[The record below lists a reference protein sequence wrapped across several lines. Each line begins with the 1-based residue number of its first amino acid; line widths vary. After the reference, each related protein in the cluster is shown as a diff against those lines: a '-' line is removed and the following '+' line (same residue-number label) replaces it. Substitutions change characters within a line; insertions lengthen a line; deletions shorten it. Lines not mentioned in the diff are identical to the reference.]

1 MVPHLFPLK
10 LCPGSPGH
18 CRSSR
23 PKKISMERERRDEF
37 GRVKR
42 PPLRNRLKAFFIC
55 HPRPFFLFT
64 SRGWWRA
71 WAVGSTLVKPKIE
84 EFRHGSDLTL
94 KIIKRFKTSF
104 TGTSHRKSFYIFVS
118 KDKEKKE
125 MGEGQNS
132 KLGPW
137 ATYDFWSHACKQN
150 VGWTHRPPL
159 ALAQKGNFEIHLCPL
174 LPSPKHCLLSVN
186 LLWIGLAHLWN
197 LC

>member
-1 MVPHLFPLK
+1 MAAVVDLRKYLWREKGETNLVESKGRPYGIGWKP
-10 LCPGSPGH
+10 
-18 CRSSR
+18 SS
-23 PKKISMERERRDEF
+23 S
-37 GRVKR
+37 
-42 PPLRNRLKAFFIC
+42 AT
-55 HPRPFFLFT
+55 HAPFFLFT

-94 KIIKRFKTSF
+94 KINKRFKTSF
-104 TGTSHRKSFYIFVS
+104 TGTSHRKRFYIFVS

-137 ATYDFWSHACKQN
+137 GTYDFWPHAYKQN